1 MKYVFIIGLIIILLS
16 LFSCI
21 TRESTSVGDMN
32 PEELK
37 KEIRETGNVTSYNL
51 LSMYYD
57 DKKMDEDFLDIS
69 ILMYEKYHNTNALS
83 NIYYAYIY
91 KYNPNIPFFNGNKA
105 ELFKKV
111 PNKEQEIA
119 LKYLEIGVE
128 KGDYACIESLS
139 EYYLSIGKID
149 KSKELLK
156 LQEDLIENH
165 KKKVNDSLSK
175 IKNAEKLK

>member
-1 MKYVFIIGLIIILLS
+1 MKYIPIIIVIIVILLF
-16 LFSCI
+16 FSCKNKVSK
-21 TRESTSVGDMN
+21 TLDDMN
-32 PEELK
+32 PEVLK
-37 KEIRETGNVTSYNL
+37 KEIINTGSIASFKL

-69 ILMYEKYHNTNALS
+69 ILMYEKYNYTNALS

-91 KYNPNIPFFNGNKA
+91 KYNPNIPFYNGDK
-105 ELFKKV
+105 EQLFKNV
-111 PNKEQEIA
+111 PKKEQEIA

-139 EYYLSIGKID
+139 DYYLSIGKID

-156 LQEDLIENH
+156 LQEDLVENH

-175 IKNAEKLK
+175 IQDIKK